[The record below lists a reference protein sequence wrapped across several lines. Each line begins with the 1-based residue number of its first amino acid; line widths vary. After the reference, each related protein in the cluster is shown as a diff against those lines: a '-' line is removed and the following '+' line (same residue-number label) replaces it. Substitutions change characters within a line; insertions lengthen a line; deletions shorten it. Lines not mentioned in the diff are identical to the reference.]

1 MATLDQIR
9 SLPVYKEHRRKS
21 LSDLRRLRS
30 RKRTRRLVSFPIV
43 IVFSVLV
50 AYQAVVAQ
58 AEWAKRVENFVH
70 STYFMPLLFFVGFSI
85 VLIQGARMHK
95 KMLEIQLRLSG
106 LLVALVPA
114 KSKGRKKGRK
124 A

>member
-9 SLPVYKEHRRKS
+9 SMLVYKEHRRKA
-21 LSDLRRLRS
+21 LADLRRLRNK
-30 RKRTRRLVSFPIV
+30 KRTRRLVGFPLV
-43 IVFSVLV
+43 IVLSIFV
-50 AYQAVVAQ
+50 AYKAVFMQAA
-58 AEWAKRVENFVH
+58 WAKAVENFVH